1 MVRFIVV
8 ENNFYHTKHT
18 FNGRKELK
26 EYLKAHA
33 SDVSNIYEITRKTD
47 RYLEYMMEEDE
58 RRFIVRINKMYD
70 DEWYCLNVD
79 KQYPLVIFAKNK
91 KEAVDKAMKHLVEQ
105 YDCDAEYLELVEV
118 KEYPFEELDDLKFED

>member
-79 KQYPLVIFAKNK
+79 KQYPLVVFAKDK

>member
-79 KQYPLVIFAKNK
+79 KQYPLVVFAKDK

-118 KEYPFEELDDLKFED
+118 KEYPFEEVDDLKFED

>member
-79 KQYPLVIFAKNK
+79 KQYPLVIFAKDK

-118 KEYPFEELDDLKFED
+118 KEYPFEEVDDLKFED